1 MVILRSFSF
10 LVFEVKQETRQFAFG
25 YQNDSVLV
33 VDKWDYYHCNT
44 TEPITSFSN
53 GKSVI
58 QLDRSGPFYFI
69 SGDTDHCKHGQRL
82 LVEVMSM
89 HMHHI
94 PPSPPSIAFP
104 PGSDTRTAPASSAIS
119 TAPAPSP
126 SSGIQVSAKLGSVY
140 MALIAAISVGALK
153 IGIKRMTF
161 DPFNIHISIGLV
173 EDVKGCESSMVLET
187 NIHRGFV
194 DQILLQ
200 NFSTL
205 ICHVDMTSP
214 QAVVTSQLS
223 IITGFIFISHL
234 MVTSRDCN
242 MEDGVTILIW
252 AVEDIGI
259 TVNMHQCCHSS
270 LLSAKKLPAAVLRN
284 G

>member
-1 MVILRSFSF
+1 MASISALFCTCMMMMTVM
-10 LVFEVKQETRQFAFG
+10 LVTTSAPVEAVKEFEVGGDMGWVLPDANNSATYNQWASRKRFHIGDSLSFE

-82 LVEVMSM
+82 IVEVMSM

-104 PGSDTRTAPASSAIS
+104 PGSDTGIAPASSAIS

-126 SSGIQVSAKLGSVY
+126 SSGIQVSATLDSVF
-140 MALIAAISVGALK
+140 MSLIAISV
-153 IGIKRMTF
+153 
-161 DPFNIHISIGLV
+161 
-173 EDVKGCESSMVLET
+173 
-187 NIHRGFV
+187 
-194 DQILLQ
+194 
-200 NFSTL
+200 
-205 ICHVDMTSP
+205 
-214 QAVVTSQLS
+214 
-223 IITGFIFISHL
+223 IFL
-234 MVTSRDCN
+234 WF
-242 MEDGVTILIW
+242 E
-252 AVEDIGI
+252 
-259 TVNMHQCCHSS
+259 
-270 LLSAKKLPAAVLRN
+270 P
-284 G
+284 